1 MPKKLVENVTQT
13 VLDYIWDKCIKPA
26 TLTILDV
33 VDWGFRFGT
42 IWFIFRIS
50 IGDKE
55 AGKKTK
61 LVFAA
66 WVVTEVVKELIRHV

>member
-13 VLDYIWDKCIKPA
+13 VLDYIWDNCIKPA

-42 IWFIFRIS
+42 IWCLFKVAID
-50 IGDKE
+50 DKD
-55 AGKKTK
+55 AAKKTK
-61 LVFAA
+61 LVFAT
-66 WVVTEVVKELIRHV
+66 WVGIEVIKEVIKHV